1 VSLIRSASPAM
12 TETASAPPAEKD
24 RRERTWWL
32 PVGVAAASAV
42 MFALVRPH
50 LIDDTF
56 ITLSYARNLAF
67 HGHWGLIEQGT
78 SNTAT
83 SPLNVL
89 ALAALTLV
97 LRDAV
102 LACGVLFVVCQVSL
116 ALALRRAGTHTGLPT
131 WFAPL
136 ALAML
141 TVNPLLLSSVGLE
154 VALGAAGV
162 AWLLVF
168 ATERRP
174 VALGLVIGLLA
185 LTRLDLL
192 VVAVVIFVARDR
204 FWAGAW
210 KSVLAAGAV
219 ALPWFTFSW
228 LVLGSAMPDTLI
240 IKMLQK
246 SWGEW
251 SFTNGPELYH
261 RVFPW
266 ATVWS
271 FVPVGMALL
280 AAAVWVIALPNR
292 GPATTRLWPF
302 GALVPAGLAH
312 YLAYSRL
319 HVPPYH
325 WYYGPSI
332 VAATVF
338 LAAAVA
344 AVAGTT
350 ASAAAIRRSAGIGA
364 LGVAV
369 VLVAASAAYFAWGGL
384 PRTFAPFTTNHSWT
398 AQYEQIGP
406 ELGRLVG
413 AHTVRSGGE
422 IGVLAYTC
430 DCAIIDLFDDRGAVA
445 PAIAER
451 KAHLGSLGRAL
462 IDLNFR
468 YFDYGLQPQTSD
480 FALIATTGS
489 PPADPLAHWTITA
502 PWTGTQQLYLVHG
515 NGNGA

>member
-1 VSLIRSASPAM
+1 
-12 TETASAPPAEKD
+12 
-24 RRERTWWL
+24 
-32 PVGVAAASAV
+32 
-42 MFALVRPH
+42 
-50 LIDDTF
+50 
-56 ITLSYARNLAF
+56 
-67 HGHWGLIEQGT
+67 
-78 SNTAT
+78 
-83 SPLNVL
+83 
-89 ALAALTLV
+89 
-97 LRDAV
+97 
-102 LACGVLFVVCQVSL
+102 
-116 ALALRRAGTHTGLPT
+116 
-131 WFAPL
+131 
-136 ALAML
+136 
-141 TVNPLLLSSVGLE
+141 
-154 VALGAAGV
+154 
-162 AWLLVF
+162 
-168 ATERRP
+168 
-174 VALGLVIGLLA
+174 
-185 LTRLDLL
+185 
-192 VVAVVIFVARDR
+192 
-204 FWAGAW
+204 
-210 KSVLAAGAV
+210 
-219 ALPWFTFSW
+219 
-228 LVLGSAMPDTLI
+228 
-240 IKMLQK
+240 MLQK

-332 VAATVF
+332 VAATIF

-344 AVAGTT
+344 AVAGTA
-350 ASAAAIRRSAGIGA
+350 ASAAPVRRIAGTGA

-384 PRTFAPFTTNHSWT
+384 PRTFAPFTTNHTST

-413 AHTVRSGGE
+413 THTVRSGGE
-422 IGVLAYTC
+422 IGVFAYTC
-430 DCAIIDLFDDRGAVA
+430 ECAIIDLFDDRGAVA
-445 PAIAER
+445 SAIAIAER

-462 IDLNFR
+462 IDLNFW
-468 YFDYGLQPQTSD
+468 YLDHGLQPQTTE

-489 PPADPLAHWTITA
+489 PPANPLAHWTITS
-502 PWTGTQQLYLVHG
+502 PWAGTHQLYLVHG

>member
-1 VSLIRSASPAM
+1 MA
-12 TETASAPPAEKD
+12 ETASAQPAEKD

-32 PVGVAAASAV
+32 PVGVAAVSAV
-42 MFALVRPH
+42 MFALIRPH

-56 ITLSYARNLAF
+56 ITLSYAKNLAF
-67 HGHWGLIEQGT
+67 HGHWGLIQQGT

-102 LACGVLFVVCQVSL
+102 LACAVLFVACQVLL
-116 ALALRRAGTHTGLPT
+116 ALALKRVGAQAGLPT

-136 ALAML
+136 AVAML

-154 VALGAAGV
+154 VELGAAGV

-174 VALGLVIGLLA
+174 VALGLVVGLLA

-192 VVAVVIFVARDR
+192 IVAVVIFVARSR
-204 FWAGAW
+204 FWTGAW

-219 ALPWFTFSW
+219 ALPWFAFSW
-228 LVLGSAMPDTLI
+228 LVRGSAVPDTLI
-240 IKMLQK
+240 IKTLQK

-271 FVPVGMALL
+271 FVPVGLALL
-280 AAAVWVIALPNR
+280 AAAVWVVALPRR
-292 GPATTRLWPF
+292 GPANTRLWAF

-332 VAATVF
+332 VAATIF

-344 AVAGTT
+344 AVAGTPT
-350 ASAAAIRRSAGIGA
+350 SAAPIRRSAGIGA

-369 VLVAASAAYFAWGGL
+369 VLVAASVTSFAWSGL
-384 PRTFAPFTTNHSWT
+384 PRTFAPFTTNHSST

-406 ELGRLVG
+406 ELHRLVG
-413 AHTVRSGGE
+413 AHPVRSGGE

-430 DCAIIDLFDDRGAVA
+430 ECAIIDLFDDRGAVIA
-445 PAIAER
+445 AIADR
-451 KAHLGSLGRAL
+451 RAHLGSLSRAL
-462 IDLNFR
+462 VDLNFR
-468 YFDYGLQPQTSD
+468 YLDYGLQPQTSD
-480 FALIATTGS
+480 FALIATTAS
-489 PPADPLAHWTITA
+489 APANPVAHWTIA
-502 PWTGTQQLYLVHG
+502 SPWAGTQQLYLVHG
-515 NGNGA
+515 NGNGG